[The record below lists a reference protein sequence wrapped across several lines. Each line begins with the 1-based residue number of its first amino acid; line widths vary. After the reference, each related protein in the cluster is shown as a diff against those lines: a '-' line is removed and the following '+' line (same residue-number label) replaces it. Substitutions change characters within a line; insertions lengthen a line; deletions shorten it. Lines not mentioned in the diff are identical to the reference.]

1 MGIPFSGV
9 QGEAGR
15 KIRQALESPARRL
28 PFSASQMPHPA
39 GTSGEDDGE
48 KIHWVSALKFLR
60 EP

>member
-1 MGIPFSGV
+1 VGIPFSGD

-28 PFSASQMPHPA
+28 PFSTWQMPHTT

-48 KIHWVSALKFLR
+48 KIHWVSTPKFLR